1 MWWDRNANV
10 NFVLMFIIEDLSTQ
24 LLLHCGT
31 YTWQFNNILY
41 FSDYIS
47 ERNNSEKKKHV
58 LPKYFSEYSHHPG
71 KVESIV

>member
-47 ERNNSEKKKHV
+47 ERNNSEK
-58 LPKYFSEYSHHPG
+58 
-71 KVESIV
+71 